1 VQSQANSAWFSTMP
15 TEVSMSGGAPW
26 GFRLSGGGTQ
36 PLTVS
41 RLTPGGKAA
50 LDGVVQGDHIIAIN
64 GQQVA
69 GLQLGELM
77 ELIKNTGSVLHLTII
92 SDAEVQAAEQAE
104 HDQRAIKADLTEEH
118 EECITQEVPEISVPE
133 PVIEVC
139 QEPEPVVETVQE
151 PEVCQVQ
158 ANVQSNEEEK
168 EQMSKKEWYNL
179 PQYIRKGI
187 RPPKPDPEWKPQVNW
202 MHGKLRLHKGEQS
215 NAAVDAAGGQ
225 LRNAVMAQSGPI
237 ELKSGP
243 INGKITHSQYNTPLQ
258 MYSDPQIVSTLMS
271 QAVASGA
278 EIQDPTAF
286 QSSGVK
292 VDTDS
297 HVYKRITQNEKS
309 YNSKQSRSF
318 NILNTLLKHPYEP
331 QDVC

>member
-1 VQSQANSAWFSTMP
+1 
-15 TEVSMSGGAPW
+15 MSGGAPW

-77 ELIKNTGSVLHLTII
+77 ELIKNTGVVLHLTII

-104 HDQRAIKADLTEEH
+104 VDQRAIKADLTEEH
-118 EECITQEVPEISVPE
+118 EECITME
-133 PVIEVC
+133 PVEPEVV
-139 QEPEPVVETVQE
+139 EPEPVAE
-151 PEVCQVQ
+151 PEPEIAVCEPEPEQCAQEENVQ
-158 ANVQSNEEEK
+158 ANVNSG
-168 EQMSKKEWYNL
+168 EQEVMSKKEWYNL

-187 RPPKPDPEWKPQVNW
+187 RPPKEDPEWKPQVNW
-202 MHGKLRLHKGEQS
+202 MHGKLKLHKGGPS

-237 ELKSGP
+237 ELKAGP

-278 EIQDPTAF
+278 EIQDPSAF

-297 HVYKRITQNEKS
+297 AVYKRINQSEPS